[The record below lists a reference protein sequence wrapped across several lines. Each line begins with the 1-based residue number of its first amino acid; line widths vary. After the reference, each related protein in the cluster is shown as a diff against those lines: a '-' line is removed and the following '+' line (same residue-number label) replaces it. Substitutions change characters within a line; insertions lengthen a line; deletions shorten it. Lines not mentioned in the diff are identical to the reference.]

1 MLPLPGLSLYSSTP
15 AHSFQSYLS
24 FEAQGQALSHR
35 KPSQIALTVG
45 LLYLTFNSDP
55 QVLPLS
61 VPVGEGGGLGVLS

>member
-1 MLPLPGLSLYSSTP
+1 MLPLPGLSLYSSIP
-15 AHSFQSYLS
+15 ALQSYLT

-55 QVLPLS
+55 QILLS
-61 VPVGEGGGLGVLS
+61 VPVGGGGGLGVLP